1 MPRKAKTARQPAS
14 KPVSKPVSRLSTPTP
29 SEDSGESRQ
38 AKAKPPAKAAAK
50 PKAKTEK
57 PARRKREGLSGLDA
71 AAKILAG
78 AKEPIGCTEI
88 FARIQEQKLWK
99 TGGKTP
105 AATLS
110 AAILREIRDKG
121 KEGRFKKVG
130 RGLFAAAK

>member
-1 MPRKAKTARQPAS
+1 MPRKASTAKQPAR
-14 KPVSKPVSRLSTPTP
+14 KPAPMKTSNT
-29 SEDSGESRQ
+29 ESGGEVKQ
-38 AKAKPPAKAAAK
+38 AKAKAPAN
-50 PKAKTEK
+50 PQKAKTEK

-71 AAKILAG
+71 AAKVLAS

-99 TGGKTP
+99 SGGKTP

-130 RGLFAAAK
+130 RGLFAAK